1 MSITNQIAKHIRDI
15 YFGGNWTF
23 SNLKENLADVTW
35 KEAITRVDN
44 CNTIAALVF
53 HINYFV
59 RAVLQVLHGNPLTA
73 NDRYSFDVPLISSE
87 DDWQKLLEQTW
98 NEAEQFASLVE
109 QLPDSILYET
119 FSDEKYGNY
128 YRNFHGIIEH
138 SHYHLG
144 QIVILKKVLRK
155 NLIL

>member
-23 SNLKENLADVTW
+23 SNLKENLADVSW

>member
-144 QIVILKKVLRK
+144 QIVILKKVLR
-155 NLIL
+155 NTSAN